1 MKRILLPL
9 LLLTVSAVAAAQ
21 PKPHVVD
28 AAHSQINFTAEAR
41 FLSAPGFFGNW
52 NSEIQLDPAKIE
64 NSNFKITIDA
74 TSINTRNERRDTH
87 LKSKDF
93 FDVATYPQITIVS
106 KKITKT
112 GDKAYNVTADLTMH
126 GVTKQVDVPLTMV
139 FYENNRGRFRARFTL
154 NRKDYGINYN
164 SAMNPIQDMVEVQV
178 DINVI
183 DKEASDKAAAQR
195 GQRPN

>member
-9 LLLTVSAVAAAQ
+9 LLLTISAVAAAQ
-21 PKPHVVD
+21 PKPHIVD
-28 AAHSQINFTAEAR
+28 GAHSQINFTAEAR
-41 FLSAPGFFGNW
+41 FLSAPGFFGKW
-52 NSEIQLDPAKIE
+52 DSEIQLDPAKIE

-74 TSINTRNERRDTH
+74 TSINTRNDRRDNH

-93 FDVATYPQITIVS
+93 FDVATYPQITLVS

-112 GDKAYNVTADLTMH
+112 GDKSYNVTGDLTMR
-126 GVTKQVDVPLTMV
+126 GVTKQVEIPLTMV

-164 SAMNPIQDMVEVQV
+164 SAMNPIQDMVEIQV
-178 DINVI
+178 DINVL
-183 DKEASDKAAAQR
+183 DKEAADKAAAQR
-195 GQRPN
+195 PQRPN

>member
-1 MKRILLPL
+1 MKN
-9 LLLTVSAVAAAQ
+9 
-21 PKPHVVD
+21 K
-28 AAHSQINFTAEAR
+28 AEK
-41 FLSAPGFFGNW
+41 FP
-52 NSEIQLDPAKIE
+52 EIKFVGTLVKEGGKYQLK
-64 NSNFKITIDA
+64 
-74 TSINTRNERRDTH
+74 
-87 LKSKDF
+87 
-93 FDVATYPQITIVS
+93 
-106 KKITKT
+106 
-112 GDKAYNVTADLTMH
+112 GDLTMH

-183 DKEASDKAAAQR
+183 DKEAADKAAAQR